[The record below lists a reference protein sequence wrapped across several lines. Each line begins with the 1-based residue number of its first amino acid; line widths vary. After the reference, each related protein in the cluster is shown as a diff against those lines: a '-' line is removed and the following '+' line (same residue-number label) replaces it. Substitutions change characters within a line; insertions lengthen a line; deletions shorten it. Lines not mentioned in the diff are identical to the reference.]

1 MSEAGGGFRDPKIL
15 LPFLLVTLIWGST
28 WIVIKDQLGA
38 VPPVWSVSYRF
49 LIAGAA
55 MIAIARVTGAGLG
68 IGRAGHGFAVLLGVL
83 QFVLNYNLVYLAE
96 QYITSGLA
104 AVVFALLVVPNA
116 ALAWAFFGQRVSA
129 RFAVGSAVAMAGV
142 ALLFVQ
148 EVRLSAVP
156 TGAILAG
163 LGFTLL
169 AVLAASISNVMQLT
183 PAMKARAIAPMLGWA
198 MLYGATID
206 AAVAWA
212 TAGPPVIEAR
222 LGYWLG
228 LLYLGLIASSLAFWL
243 YYGIIRRIG
252 PARAAY
258 SSVLIPV
265 IAMAIST
272 VAEGY
277 RWSILALA
285 GGLLAVAGL
294 LIALKSGRPG
304 PVPPSD

>member
-1 MSEAGGGFRDPKIL
+1 MSDGATFRDPRTL
-15 LPFLLVTLIWGST
+15 LPFLVITLIWGST

-55 MIAIARVTGAGLG
+55 MMAIARLTGAGLA
-68 IGRAGHGFAVLLGVL
+68 IGPGGHALAVLLGIL

-96 QYITSGLA
+96 LYITSGLA
-104 AVVFALLVVPNA
+104 AVVFALLVLPNA
-116 ALAWAFFGQRVSA
+116 LLARAFFGERVTV
-129 RFAVGSAVAMAGV
+129 RFIAGSAVAMAGV

-148 EVRLSAVP
+148 EIRLASVPVAAV
-156 TGAILAG
+156 LAG

-169 AVLAASISNVMQLT
+169 AVLAASVSNVMQLSR
-183 PAMKARAIAPMLGWA
+183 AMKARPIASMLGWA
-198 MLYGATID
+198 MIYGALID
-206 AAVAWA
+206 AAFAWA
-212 TAGPPVIEAR
+212 AVGPPTVETRI
-222 LGYWLG
+222 GYWLG
-228 LLYLGLIASSLAFWL
+228 LLYLGLVASALAFWL
-243 YYGIIRRIG
+243 YFGIIRRIG
-252 PARAAY
+252 AAKAAY

-277 RWSILALA
+277 RWSPLAIA
-285 GGLLAVAGL
+285 GGVLAVVGL
-294 LIALKSGRPG
+294 VIALKAGRAA

>member
-1 MSEAGGGFRDPKIL
+1 MPRWPGPFSASASPAASRRAPQWR
-15 LPFLLVTLIWGST
+15 LP
-28 WIVIKDQLGA
+28 
-38 VPPVWSVSYRF
+38 
-49 LIAGAA
+49 
-55 MIAIARVTGAGLG
+55 
-68 IGRAGHGFAVLLGVL
+68 
-83 QFVLNYNLVYLAE
+83 
-96 QYITSGLA
+96 
-104 AVVFALLVVPNA
+104 
-116 ALAWAFFGQRVSA
+116 
-129 RFAVGSAVAMAGV
+129 GV

-169 AVLAASISNVMQLT
+169 AVLAASVSNVMQLSK
-183 PAMKARAIAPMLGWA
+183 AMKARAIAPVLGWA
-198 MLYGATID
+198 MLYGALID

-222 LGYWLG
+222 IGYWLG
-228 LLYLGLIASSLAFWL
+228 LLYLGLIASALAFWL

-252 PARAAY
+252 PAKAAY
-258 SSVLIPV
+258 SGVLIPV

-277 RWSILALA
+277 RWSFLALA
-285 GGLLAVAGL
+285 GGALAVAGL
-294 LIALKSGRPG
+294 VIALKAGRPA

>member
-1 MSEAGGGFRDPKIL
+1 MSESGGGFRDPRIL
-15 LPFLLVTLIWGST
+15 LPFLLITLIWGST

-55 MIAIARVTGAGLG
+55 MMAIARATGAGLG
-68 IGRAGHGFAVLLGVL
+68 IGRSGHGLAALLGVL

-96 QYITSGLA
+96 LYITSGLA

-116 ALAWAFFGQRVSA
+116 ALARAFFGQRVSA
-129 RFAVGSAVAMAGV
+129 GFAAGSAVAMAGV

-169 AVLAASISNVMQLT
+169 AVLAASVSNVMQLST
-183 PAMKARAIAPMLGWA
+183 AMKARAIAPMLGWA
-198 MLYGATID
+198 MLYGASID
-206 AAVAWA
+206 AIIAWA
-212 TAGPPVIEAR
+212 VAGPPVVETR

-228 LLYLGLIASSLAFWL
+228 LLYLGVVASALAFWL

-252 PARAAY
+252 PAKAAY
-258 SSVLIPV
+258 SGVLIPV

-272 VAEGY
+272 AAEGY

-285 GGLLAVAGL
+285 GGALAVAGL
-294 LIALKSGRPG
+294 IIALGAGRPA